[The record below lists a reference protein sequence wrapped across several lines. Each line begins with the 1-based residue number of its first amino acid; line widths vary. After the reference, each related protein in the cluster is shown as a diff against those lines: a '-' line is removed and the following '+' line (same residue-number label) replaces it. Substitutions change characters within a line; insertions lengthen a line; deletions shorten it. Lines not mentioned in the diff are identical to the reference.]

1 MTSFQNPG
9 SADVIEEQ
17 TITLRQAQGPVR
29 GRGSRPP
36 RRQGERAYRT
46 RGSAD
51 IMKPSLGGLIGKYV
65 LLVVVLGIMVFPF
78 LWQLSTSF
86 KGSAEDIYGFP
97 PNLIPSAPT
106 LDHYAEVFRTIPV
119 LDYARNSLLVGV
131 GTVITNVIFAT
142 LGGYAL
148 GCLKFRGKGIVMAI
162 FFSTLLLPGEVTLTS
177 QYLTVKSLGLA
188 NTLWGVFLPGAIA
201 AINVLLMAAACRMIP
216 ADTLDAATID
226 GANTMQRLRH
236 IVWPNIRGMVSV
248 VALFAFIGAWD
259 EFLWPLVV
267 LSDPANYTLTV
278 GMNYLNSNFGS
289 NPRVIAAG
297 TMIALVPIIVLFA
310 VLQKQFFKGVEEGSV
325 KG

>member
-1 MTSFQNPG
+1 M
-9 SADVIEEQ
+9 SATTNIAREATREK
-17 TITLRQAQGPVR
+17 P
-29 GRGSRPP
+29 
-36 RRQGERAYRT
+36 YRT

-51 IMKPSLGGLIGKYV
+51 MMKPTLGGLIAKYG
-65 LLVVVLGIMVFPF
+65 LLVVILAITVFPF
-78 LWQLSTSF
+78 LWQMSTSF
-86 KGSAEDIYGFP
+86 KGATEEIYGFP
-97 PNLIPSAPT
+97 PSLIPSTPT
-106 LDHYAEVFRTIPV
+106 FANYEEVFRTIPV
-119 LDYARNSLLVGV
+119 LDYAWHSLLVGT

-148 GCLKFRGKGIVMAI
+148 GCLRFRGKGIVMVI

-216 ADTLDAATID
+216 PDTLDAATID

-259 EFLWPLVV
+259 DFLWPLVV

-278 GMNYLNSNFGS
+278 GMQYLSSNFAA

-297 TMIALVPIIVLFA
+297 TMIALVPIILLFA
-310 VLQKQFFKGVEEGSV
+310 TLQKQFFKGVEEGSV

>member
-1 MTSFQNPG
+1 MTTIAKTQ
-9 SADVIEEQ
+9 ADVKPKRHREK
-17 TITLRQAQGPVR
+17 P
-29 GRGSRPP
+29 
-36 RRQGERAYRT
+36 YRT
-46 RGSAD
+46 KGSSD
-51 IMKPSLGGLIGKYV
+51 ITKPTLGGLIGKYI
-65 LLVVVLGIMVFPF
+65 LLIVILGIMVFPF
-78 LWQLSTSF
+78 LWQLSTSL
-86 KGSAEDIYGFP
+86 KGAGEDIYGFP
-97 PNLIPSAPT
+97 PNLLPQEPT
-106 LDHYAEVFRTIPV
+106 LGNYSEVFRTIPV

-131 GTVITNVIFAT
+131 GTVITNVLFAT
-142 LGGYAL
+142 LAGYAL
-148 GCLKFRGKGIVMAI
+148 GCLKFRGKGIVLAV

-188 NTLWGVFLPGAIA
+188 DTLWGVFLPGAIG
-201 AINVLLMAAACRMIP
+201 AINVLLMMAACRGIH

-226 GANTMQRLRH
+226 GANTIQRLRH

-248 VALFAFIGAWD
+248 VALFAFIGSWD

-278 GMNYLNSNFGS
+278 GMNYLNSTFGS

-297 TMIALVPIIVLFA
+297 TMIALIPIIVIFA

>member
-1 MTSFQNPG
+1 MSVDQQNLT
-9 SADVIEEQ
+9 A
-17 TITLRQAQGPVR
+17 TAK
-29 GRGSRPP
+29 P
-36 RRQGERAYRT
+36 RKEKPYRT

-51 IMKPSLGGLIGKYV
+51 IMKPSLGGLIGKYAL
-65 LLVVVLGIMVFPF
+65 LLVVLAVMVFPF
-78 LWQLSTSF
+78 LWQMSTSF
-86 KGSAEDIYGFP
+86 KGAAENIYDFP
-97 PNLIPSAPT
+97 PSLLPSAPT
-106 LDHYAEVFRTIPV
+106 LDNYAEVFRTIPV
-119 LDYARNSLLVGV
+119 IDYAWHSLLVGV

-148 GCLKFRGKGIVMAI
+148 GTMKFRFKWVILAI

-177 QYLTVKSLGLA
+177 QYMTIKSLGLA

-201 AINVLLMAAACRMIP
+201 AINVLLMMAACRMVP
-216 ADTLDAATID
+216 PDALDAATID
-226 GANTMQRLRH
+226 GANAMQRLRH

-259 EFLWPLVV
+259 DFLWPLVV

-278 GMNYLNSNFGS
+278 GMQYLSSNFAA

-310 VLQKQFFKGVEEGSV
+310 VLQKHFFRGVEEGSV

>member
-1 MTSFQNPG
+1 MSLMG
-9 SADVIEEQ
+9 SRETTGLVEQ
-17 TITLRQAQGPVR
+17 TEESIKRR
-29 GRGSRPP
+29 GGAAREP
-36 RRQGERAYRT
+36 RHKEKPYRT
-46 RGSAD
+46 KGSVD
-51 IMKPSLGGLIGKYV
+51 ILKPSLGGLIGKYA
-65 LLVVVLGIMVFPF
+65 LMIAIFVVMVFPF
-78 LWQLSTSF
+78 VWQLSTSF
-86 KGSAEDIYGFP
+86 KGATENIYDFP
-97 PNLIPSAPT
+97 PSLIPQAPT
-106 LDHYAEVFRTIPV
+106 WDNYTEVFRTIPV
-119 LDYARNSLLVGV
+119 LDYARNSLVIAV

-148 GCLKFRGKGIVMAI
+148 GCLKFRGKGIIMVI

-201 AINVLLMAAACRMIP
+201 AINVLLMTAACRMIP

-226 GANTMQRLRH
+226 GANTLQRLRH

-248 VALFAFIGAWD
+248 VALFAFIGSWD

-278 GMNYLNSNFGS
+278 GMDYLNSTFGA

-297 TMIALVPIIVLFA
+297 TMIALVPIIFLFA

>member
-1 MTSFQNPG
+1 MSL
-9 SADVIEEQ
+9 IEK
-17 TITLRQAQGPVR
+17 RA
-29 GRGSRPP
+29 SRSSERP
-36 RRQGERAYRT
+36 RRDRPYRT
-46 RGSAD
+46 AGSAD
-51 IMKPSLGGLIGKYV
+51 IMKPSLGGLIAKYA
-65 LLVVVLGIMVFPF
+65 LLIVVLGIMVFPF

-86 KGSAEDIYGFP
+86 KGGSENIYDFP
-97 PNLIPSAPT
+97 PTLIPQAPT
-106 LDHYAEVFRTIPV
+106 VEHYAEVFRTIPV
-119 LDYARNSLLVGV
+119 LDYARNSLMVGV

-216 ADTLDAATID
+216 GDTLDAATID

-248 VALFAFIGAWD
+248 VALFSFIGAWD

-278 GMNYLNSNFGS
+278 GMDYLNSTFGA

-297 TMIALVPIIVLFA
+297 TMIALVPIIILFA

>member
-1 MTSFQNPG
+1 MSLTSSRETTSP
-9 SADVIEEQ
+9 VVQ
-17 TITLRQAQGPVR
+17 TEATDEKRR
-29 GRGSRPP
+29 RPREP
-36 RRQGERAYRT
+36 RVKEKAYRT
-46 RGSAD
+46 KGSAD
-51 IMKPSLGGLIGKYV
+51 ILKPSLGGLIGKYV
-65 LLVVVLGIMVFPF
+65 LLLAILVIMVYPF
-78 LWQLSTSF
+78 VWQLSTSF
-86 KGSAEDIYGFP
+86 KGNAEDIYSFP
-97 PNLIPSAPT
+97 PSLIPSEFT
-106 LDHYAEVFRTIPV
+106 WNHYAEVFRTIPV

-226 GANTMQRLRH
+226 GANTLQRLRH

-259 EFLWPLVV
+259 DFLWPLVV

-278 GMNYLNSNFGS
+278 GMDYLNSNFGA

-297 TMIALVPIIVLFA
+297 TMIALVPIIILFA